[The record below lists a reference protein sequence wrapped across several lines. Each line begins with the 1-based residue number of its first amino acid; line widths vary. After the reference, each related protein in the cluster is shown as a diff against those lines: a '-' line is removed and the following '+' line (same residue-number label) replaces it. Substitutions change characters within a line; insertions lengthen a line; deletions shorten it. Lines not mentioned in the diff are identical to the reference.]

1 MSIAINDKIFLDD
14 KYIQFD
20 FIRSSGPGGQNVN
33 KVETAVQLRFD
44 LASFEGFEPDA
55 EERLRKEAGNR
66 LTNDGVI
73 IIEAQRYRSREKN
86 RLDAIERLREMIL
99 KSLKKPK
106 KRKKTKATYESKQ
119 KRLDKKKK
127 RGEVK
132 KLRKYRPDI

>member
-1 MSIAINDKIFLDD
+1 MTYYQISV
-14 KYIQFD
+14 
-20 FIRSSGPGGQNVN
+20 SW
-33 KVETAVQLRFD
+33 
-44 LASFEGFEPDA
+44 DA

-132 KLRKYRPDI
+132 KLRKYRPDV